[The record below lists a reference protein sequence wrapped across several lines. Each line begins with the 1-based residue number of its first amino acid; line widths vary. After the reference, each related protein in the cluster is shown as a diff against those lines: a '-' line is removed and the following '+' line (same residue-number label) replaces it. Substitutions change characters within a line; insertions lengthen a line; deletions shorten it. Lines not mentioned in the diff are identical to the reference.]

1 MPATPRAE
9 STPRSFDPETAE
21 LMVKTIKGLAMDAV
35 QAANSGHPGMPMG
48 CADLATVLW
57 TEFLV
62 HEPSDPTWFHR
73 DRFVLSAGHGSMLIY
88 SLLHLTGYPLP
99 LDELRNFRQWGS
111 KTAGHPEHGHTPG
124 VDVTTGPLGS
134 GFAAGV
140 GMAMAERFLASY
152 FNREGAAIIDHMTY
166 GIVSDG
172 DLMEGIASEAASLA
186 GHLGLGKLI
195 YLYDDNH
202 ISIDGS
208 TSLSFSED
216 VGKRFEAYGW
226 HVQRIDGHDR
236 AAVRAAIAKARANV
250 EQPSLICCR
259 TIIAHGSPNK
269 ANSSDAHGAPLGAA
283 EVAATKQAIG
293 WPLEPSFYI
302 PAQVHD
308 ALAGQLREH
317 AKTKAEHAARLD
329 AYRSAH
335 PQLAAQL
342 DRAIAG
348 DLPDGLDAA
357 LASVADSFAIGGKV
371 ASRKVGHKILST
383 LTKIDPLLLGGSADL
398 AGSNGVL
405 LPDTAS
411 QSKQRPDGRNIHFGV
426 REHGMA
432 GVCNG
437 MALHG
442 GVRVFDATFL
452 VFSDFMR
459 GALRL
464 SALMGLPIVHVFT
477 HDSFHL
483 GEDGPTHQPIE
494 HTMSLR
500 LIPNLHVIRPGDA
513 RETVGAWRLALER
526 RSGPTALLLTRQ
538 DLPTL
543 SETNVDAVARGAYTL
558 WQPEGEGALDGI
570 MLATGSELALAL
582 AAAQRLAAQGQRVR
596 VVSMPCWESFAEQD
610 PAYRDSV
617 LPPTI
622 GRERRMAIEAGA
634 TLGWDRFADHVHGLD
649 HYGASA
655 PAEVLA
661 EKFGFTVDA
670 VLAHWAAA
678 IRN

>member
-1 MPATPRAE
+1 MSATPRAE
-9 STPRSFDPETAE
+9 STPRNFDPATAE

-57 TEFLV
+57 TEFLT
-62 HEPSDPTWFHR
+62 HEPGDPTWFDR
-73 DRFVLSAGHGSMLIY
+73 DRFVLSAGHGSMLLY
-88 SLLHLTGYPLP
+88 SLLHLTGYALP

-140 GMAMAERFLASY
+140 GMAMAERFLASQ
-152 FNREGAAIIDHMTY
+152 FNRDGHTVIDHMTY

-172 DLMEGIASEAASLA
+172 DLMEGIAAEAASLA

-208 TSLSFSED
+208 TALSFSED
-216 VGKRFEAYGW
+216 VSKRFEAYGW
-226 HVQRIDGHDR
+226 HVQRVDGHDH
-236 AAVRAAIAKARANV
+236 AAIRTAITHARANV

-259 TIIAHGSPNK
+259 TIIANGSPNK

-283 EVAATKQAIG
+283 EVNATKQAIG
-293 WPLEPSFYI
+293 WPLEPTFHVPKPVS
-302 PAQVHD
+302 D
-308 ALAGQLREH
+308 ALAQQRTSL
-317 AKTKAEHAARLD
+317 AKAKADHTSRLA
-329 AYRSAH
+329 AYRDAH
-335 PQLAAQL
+335 PQLATQL
-342 DRAIAG
+342 EQAIAG
-348 DLPDGLDAA
+348 ELPENFDQTLAA
-357 LASVADSFAIGGKV
+357 LADSYAIGAGV
-371 ASRKVGHKILST
+371 ASRKVGHKVLST
-383 LTKIDPLLLGGSADL
+383 LAKIDPLLLGGSADL

-405 LPDTAS
+405 LPDTAGH
-411 QSKQRPDGRNIHFGV
+411 SKLRPDGRNIHFGV

-432 GVCNG
+432 GICNG

-459 GALRL
+459 GAVRL

-477 HDSFHL
+477 HDSFYL

-500 LIPNLHVIRPGDA
+500 LIPNLHVMRPGDA
-513 RETVGAWRLALER
+513 HETVGAWRYALKR
-526 RSGPTALLLTRQ
+526 RTGPTALLLTRQ

-543 SETNVDAVARGAYTL
+543 RETTVDAVARGAYVL
-558 WQPEGEGALDGI
+558 WQPEGDASLDGI
-570 MLATGSELALAL
+570 LLATGSELSLAL
-582 AAAQRLAAQGQRVR
+582 TVAQRLAATGQRIR
-596 VVSMPCWESFAEQD
+596 VVSMPCWEAFAEQD
-610 PAYRDSV
+610 DLYRESV
-617 LPPTI
+617 LPPAV

-634 TLGWDRFADHVHGLD
+634 TLGWERFADHVHGID
-649 HYGASA
+649 HFGASA
-655 PAEVLA
+655 PAEILA

-670 VLAHWAAA
+670 VLAHWAR
-678 IRN
+678 IRV

>member
-9 STPRSFDPETAE
+9 STPRSFDPATAE
-21 LMVKTIKGLAMDAV
+21 LMVKTIKGLAIDAV

-57 TEFLV
+57 TEFLT
-62 HEPSDPTWFHR
+62 HEPGDPTWFDR

-88 SLLHLTGYPLP
+88 SLLHLTGYALP

-140 GMAMAERFLASY
+140 GMAMAERFLAAQ
-152 FNREGAAIIDHMTY
+152 FNREGHTVIDHMTY

-172 DLMEGIASEAASLA
+172 DLMEGIAAEAGSLA

-208 TSLSFSED
+208 TDLSFGED

-226 HVQRIDGHDR
+226 HVQRVDGHDH
-236 AAVRAAIAKARANV
+236 AAIRSAITQARANV

-293 WPLEPSFYI
+293 WPQEPTFHV
-302 PAQVHD
+302 PTTVRD
-308 ALAGQLREH
+308 ALAQQRTIH
-317 AKTKAEHAARLD
+317 AKTKADWTTRVA
-329 AYRSAH
+329 AYREAH
-335 PQLAAQL
+335 PQLAKQL
-342 DRAIAG
+342 EQAIAG
-348 DLPDGLDAA
+348 ELPETFEQTLTT
-357 LASVADSFAIGGKV
+357 LADSYAVGAGI
-371 ASRKVGHKILST
+371 ASRKVGHRALAT
-383 LTKIDPLLLGGSADL
+383 LAKIDPLLLGGSADL

-411 QSKQRPDGRNIHFGV
+411 HSKSRPDGRNIHFGV

-432 GVCNG
+432 GICNG

-477 HDSFHL
+477 HDSFYL

-494 HTMSLR
+494 HAMSLR
-500 LIPNLHVIRPGDA
+500 LIPNLHVMRPGDA
-513 RETVGAWRLALER
+513 HETVGAWRCALKR
-526 RSGPTALLLTRQ
+526 RTGPTALLLTRQ

-543 SETNVDAVARGAYTL
+543 RETNLEGVARGAYVI
-558 WQPEGEGALDGI
+558 WESDGSGSLDGI
-570 MLATGSELALAL
+570 LISTGSELSLAL
-582 AAAQRLAAQGQRVR
+582 TAAQRLTEKGQRIR
-596 VVSMPCWESFAEQD
+596 VVSMPCWEAFAEQD
-610 PAYRDSV
+610 LAYRQSV
-617 LPPTI
+617 LPPAI

-634 TLGWDRFADHVHGLD
+634 TLGWERFADHVHGID
-649 HYGASA
+649 HFGASA
-655 PAEVLA
+655 PAEILA

-670 VLAHWAAA
+670 VLAHWAQ
-678 IRN
+678 IRG